1 MVIAVTW
8 ISYSVY
14 LYRPFNTTL
23 NVSAGVVMLRLV
35 FGNTD
40 LIDVKMTRYLRRI
53 PLKNVVL
60 LATHEIF
67 RDVEFTARA
76 LMLVGGLGTE

>member
-1 MVIAVTW
+1 
-8 ISYSVY
+8 
-14 LYRPFNTTL
+14 
-23 NVSAGVVMLRLV
+23 MLRLV